1 MSCRVVD
8 RIQQIVV
15 WQGIARGA
23 QAQDACQATG
33 LHYLPLAI
41 FGLPLLSFFA
51 GRVACTSSYAFV
63 LDAPSKVGCPANQ
76 LAIVGHGGQLTL
88 GRDQIV
94 NNDLATARGVPR
106 RHATRHKRFRQQGP
120 EFRLEVGNF
129 TVGALPVFPSI
140 WSVRVVPARQP
151 ACQHCTTCQGLP
163 DVHAG
168 IDIDVQSLGSFQK
181 PIFIVVLLLHAV
193 LGFLDLPRQPDA
205 LFELWQETILNRKF
219 R

>member
-1 MSCRVVD
+1 M
-8 RIQQIVV
+8 
-15 WQGIARGA
+15 
-23 QAQDACQATG
+23 G

-41 FGLPLLSFFA
+41 FGLLLLSFFA

-63 LDAPSKVGCPANQ
+63 LEAPSNVGCPDIQ
-76 LAIVGHGGQLTL
+76 LMIVGPGGQLTL

-94 NNDLATARGVPR
+94 NNDLAAARGVPR

-129 TVGALPVFPSI
+129 TVGALLVFPSI
-140 WSVRVVPARQP
+140 RSVRVVPVRQP
-151 ACQHCTTCQGLP
+151 VCQHCSYSQTAS

-181 PIFIVVLLLHAV
+181 PILIVIVLLHAV
-193 LGFLDLPRQPDA
+193 LGFLDLPRQPNA
-205 LFELWQETILNRKF
+205 LFELWQETILNWKF